1 MDNLSRKG
9 VRLMKKT
16 IAIVNKKGGVG
27 KTTTALN
34 LAAGLSK
41 EGKRVLLID
50 LDQQA
55 NLSFWLNYEF
65 DGKPTIAEMIM
76 FSVSGMYIDYNA
88 CIRHF
93 SSEGFDYIPALS
105 ASLDG
110 IPSYLAGKND
120 CTNILK
126 KLLSADSFSEYD
138 YILIDCSPAT
148 DLLVTNAIAAAD
160 KLLIPVQCD
169 IMSYNKVNDILQ
181 QLVNTKNDTDVSKYI
196 LGILGTMY
204 QKGTTHSKEV
214 YDALKASYGDL
225 VFNTTIS
232 YKTAAKNAVGYHQSS
247 VKSNAK
253 TNTLGQEYMSVVNEI
268 VERMEG

>member
-1 MDNLSRKG
+1 
-9 VRLMKKT
+9 MKKT
-16 IAIVNKKGGVG
+16 ISIVNKKGGVG

-34 LAAGLSK
+34 LAAGLTK
-41 EGKRVLLID
+41 EGKKVLLID

-65 DGKPTIAEMIM
+65 DGKPTISEMIM
-76 FSVSGMYIDYNA
+76 FSVSGMYIDYSS

-105 ASLDG
+105 KSLDG

-126 KLLSADSFSEYD
+126 NLLSSDSFNNYD

-181 QLVNTKNDTDVSKYI
+181 QLVNVKNDTNVSKYI

-204 QKGTTHSKEV
+204 QRNTTHSKEI
-214 YDALKASYGDL
+214 YDALRESYGEL

-232 YKTAAKNAVGYHQSS
+232 YKTAAKNAVGYHKSS
-247 VKSNAK
+247 VKSTAK
-253 TNTLGQEYMSVVNEI
+253 KNVLGLEYMAVVKEVI
-268 VERMEG
+268 ERMEG

>member
-126 KLLSADSFSEYD
+126 KLLTKLHCDDNIIKSLVRHNKIAMERYRSGHNGAVLKTVCLHGRMGSNPILSAENHLS
-138 YILIDCSPAT
+138 
-148 DLLVTNAIAAAD
+148 
-160 KLLIPVQCD
+160 
-169 IMSYNKVNDILQ
+169 
-181 QLVNTKNDTDVSKYI
+181 
-196 LGILGTMY
+196 
-204 QKGTTHSKEV
+204 
-214 YDALKASYGDL
+214 
-225 VFNTTIS
+225 
-232 YKTAAKNAVGYHQSS
+232 
-247 VKSNAK
+247 
-253 TNTLGQEYMSVVNEI
+253 
-268 VERMEG
+268 

>member
-214 YDALKASYGDL
+214 YGALKASYEDL

-268 VERMEG
+268 IERMEG

>member
-1 MDNLSRKG
+1 
-9 VRLMKKT
+9 MKKT

-105 ASLDG
+105 ASLTVFL
-110 IPSYLAGKND
+110 P
-120 CTNILK
+120 T
-126 KLLSADSFSEYD
+126 
-138 YILIDCSPAT
+138 SPAKT
-148 DLLVTNAIAAAD
+148 IAQ
-160 KLLIPVQCD
+160 I
-169 IMSYNKVNDILQ
+169 
-181 QLVNTKNDTDVSKYI
+181 
-196 LGILGTMY
+196 
-204 QKGTTHSKEV
+204 
-214 YDALKASYGDL
+214 
-225 VFNTTIS
+225 F
-232 YKTAAKNAVGYHQSS
+232 
-247 VKSNAK
+247 
-253 TNTLGQEYMSVVNEI
+253 
-268 VERMEG
+268 

>member
-41 EGKRVLLID
+41 ESKRVLLID

-55 NLSFWLNYEF
+55 NLSFWLDYEF

-138 YILIDCSPAT
+138 YILID
-148 DLLVTNAIAAAD
+148 
-160 KLLIPVQCD
+160 
-169 IMSYNKVNDILQ
+169 
-181 QLVNTKNDTDVSKYI
+181 
-196 LGILGTMY
+196 
-204 QKGTTHSKEV
+204 
-214 YDALKASYGDL
+214 
-225 VFNTTIS
+225 
-232 YKTAAKNAVGYHQSS
+232 
-247 VKSNAK
+247 
-253 TNTLGQEYMSVVNEI
+253 
-268 VERMEG
+268 

>member
-1 MDNLSRKG
+1 
-9 VRLMKKT
+9 MKKT

-41 EGKRVLLID
+41 KGKKILLID

-55 NLSFWLNYEF
+55 NLSFWLDYEF

-76 FSVSGMYIDYNA
+76 FSVSGMYIDYTT
-88 CIRHF
+88 CIRNF

-126 KLLSADSFSEYD
+126 NLLSAEAFNDYD
-138 YILIDCSPAT
+138 YIIIDCSPAT
-148 DLLVTNAIAAAD
+148 DLLVTNAISAAD

-181 QLVNTKNDTDVSKYI
+181 QLVNVKNDTDVTKYI
-196 LGILGTMY
+196 VGILATMF
-204 QKGTTHSKEV
+204 QKGTTHSKEI
-214 YDALKASYGDL
+214 YDALKNSYEDI

-232 YKTAAKNAVGYHQSS
+232 YKTAAKNAVGYHHSS

-253 TNTLGQEYMSVVNEI
+253 ANILGKEYMSLVNEI
-268 VERMEG
+268 IERMEG